1 MEKYQRGKVYAIIC
15 RKTGRRYVGSSCEPT
30 LPRRLSQHVGDF
42 KKWEKGEKNY
52 ITSFDIIKDN
62 DYYIVLLE
70 SYPCNSKDELR
81 MCEQKH
87 IDACECVNKVKAFQS
102 EEEWKQYQKQYYEQN
117 REEKLEYAKQYV
129 EQNRVKVS
137 ERRKQLREENR
148 DKISEQKKQY
158 YENHR
163 DKINAKQRE
172 KICCPYCQKE
182 GNRNHLT
189 RHFQTCKVKLLQDG
203 EHQL

>member
-15 RKTGRRYVGSSCEPT
+15 RKTERRYIGSTCEPT
-30 LPRRLSQHVGDF
+30 LARRLAEHVGDF

-52 ITSFDIIKDN
+52 ITSFDIIRDG

-87 IDACECVNKVKAFQS
+87 IDLCECLNKRKAFQS

-137 ERRKQLREENR
+137 KQRKQFREENS
-148 DKISEQKKQY
+148 DKIAEQKKQY
-158 YENHR
+158 YDKNR
-163 DKINAKQRE
+163 DKINAKQGER
-172 KICCPYCQKE
+172 ICCSYCQKE
-182 GNRNHLT
+182 IRKGGLSRHLKI
-189 RHFQTCKVKLLQDG
+189 CKVKLLQDV

>member
-1 MEKYQRGKVYAIIC
+1 MEKYQKGKVYAIIC
-15 RKTGRRYVGSSCEPT
+15 RKTNRRYIGSTCEPT
-30 LPRRLSQHVGDF
+30 LARRLSQHVGDF

-52 ITSFDIIKDN
+52 ITSFDIIRDG

-70 SYPCNSKDELR
+70 SYSCNSKDELR

-87 IDACECVNKVKAFQS
+87 IDLCECLNKRKAFQS

-163 DKINAKQRE
+163 DEINAKARE
-172 KICCPYCQKE
+172 KICCPHCQTKVC
-182 GNRNHLT
+182 RNHIA
-189 RHFQTCKVKLLQDG
+189 RHFKTCIKLLQDG
-203 EHQL
+203 ENPL